1 MPLFKTQ
8 PYLVFIQDFCLGF
21 CFVFFYKRDPFRNKG
36 QVSQTSVGRALAFPS
51 WGLLLTT
58 ASSFYLWLHLSCRQ
72 LGPALE
78 TWATEHPGC
87 DQSWWPAPG
96 VFPSWAFHSRCTYP
110 SWACQPPASLPPLP
124 TSAPAPWPAH
134 PTSASRSPGR
144 DRVGKGLK
152 TTLSPYSTS
161 PIASQAHRSR
171 APHKQSK
178 IQQKAV
184 LMVEG
189 WHARKQAW
197 LQTVAS
203 SPTGHVLVSSDEQA
217 AFYPD
222 TWWKPWG
229 PSLEYS
235 STLCECMLLWPV

>member
-178 IQQKAV
+178 SSAHGRG
-184 LMVEG
+184 L
-189 WHARKQAW
+189 ARKKTS
-197 LQTVAS
+197 LAS
-203 SPTGHVLVSSDEQA
+203 NSSFITYRSCSCQLWWASCFLPWHLVK
-217 AFYPD
+217 
-222 TWWKPWG
+222 TMG
-229 PSLEYS
+229 PQFGIFLYS
-235 STLCECMLLWPV
+235 M